1 MKMNLVGRY
10 LCLFAQCCLI
20 GQAICSTAPVRAQ
33 SFFDQLPSSA
43 AGIEV
48 VDRVGEVVP
57 DDLTFRDE
65 NGRAVKL
72 GQYFQSGKPVVLTLN
87 YSDCPGLCIA
97 QLENLV
103 ETLRQGNSKGIGQ
116 DFQLITVSIDPREDS
131 HKAARTKAKYV
142 GLLKGTGAENGWH
155 FLVGQQTEIT
165 KLAKA
170 VGYYYTYDKVN
181 DRFNHPAVTYFVSS
195 DRKICRY
202 FVDLGIEPDQFRLAV
217 SEAAEG
223 KLTKS
228 LAEVFVQFCYYYDPA
243 VNRYSASAQRL
254 MALGGLVFAVMMVGC
269 LAPFWFSSKRSRT
282 GSTAVAEA
290 VGHQPPTGNG

>member
-1 MKMNLVGRY
+1 MNLAGRY
-10 LCLFAQCCLI
+10 VCLVAQCCLI
-20 GQAICSTAPVRAQ
+20 FQAICTSALVRAQ

-48 VDRVGEVVP
+48 VDRVVEIVP

-65 NGRAVKL
+65 NGRTVKL

-103 ETLRQGNSKGIGQ
+103 ETLRQGNSLGIGQ
-116 DFQLITVSIDPREDS
+116 DYQLITVSIDPREDS
-131 HKAARTKAKYV
+131 GKAARTKAKYV
-142 GLLKGTGAENGWH
+142 GLLKGTGADSGWH
-155 FLVGQQTEIT
+155 FLVGQQPEIT
-165 KLAKA
+165 RLAKA

-181 DRFNHPAVTYFVSS
+181 DRFNHPAVTYFISS

-202 FVDLGIEPDQFRLAV
+202 LVDLGIEPDQFRLAV

-254 MALGGLVFAVMMVGC
+254 MALGGLVFTVLMVGC
-269 LAPFWFSSKRSRT
+269 LAPFWFSSKK
-282 GSTAVAEA
+282 STNQSTSVSSAA
-290 VGHQPPTGNG
+290 GYQPPTGNS